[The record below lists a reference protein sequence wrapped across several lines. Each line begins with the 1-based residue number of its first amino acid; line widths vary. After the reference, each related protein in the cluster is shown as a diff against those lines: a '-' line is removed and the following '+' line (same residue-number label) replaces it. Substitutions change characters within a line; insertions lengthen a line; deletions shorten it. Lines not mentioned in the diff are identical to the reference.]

1 MKQKE
6 DQENRG
12 KETRKTG
19 REPGKQKTLEKPC
32 QIRVQNE
39 LASAFYKVQQ
49 WGGSPQQLLDREAF
63 TRAAFTH
70 RSFYTKTLLHR
81 NLHTEKLLH
90 RGACTQSSF
99 THRRFYAELL
109 HTEAFSNRSLHT
121 QGSQELYREQLFL
134 IENLRTRLHK
144 AAFTQKSFYTQMP
157 LHTAALRE
165 RSLHQSSVYTQR
177 SAIHL
182 RRHFSDHLRRHD
194 AHTLLQITCDERSC
208 EALQIACELR
218 AWRYIDERNAN
229 LTMLT
234 VTF

>member
-1 MKQKE
+1 MRRFPTAALGQRSLHQSSIYTQK
-6 DQENRG
+6 
-12 KETRKTG
+12 
-19 REPGKQKTLEKPC
+19 
-32 QIRVQNE
+32 
-39 LASAFYKVQQ
+39 
-49 WGGSPQQLLDREAF
+49 LLHKDAF
-63 TRAAFTH
+63 TQ
-70 RSFYTKTLLHR
+70 RS
-81 NLHTEKLLH
+81 LHTEKLLH

-109 HTEAFSNRSLHT
+109 HTEAFPNRSLHT

-134 IENLRTRLHK
+134 TENLRTCLHK
-144 AAFTQKSFYTQMP
+144 AAFTQKSSYTQMP

-208 EALQIACELR
+208 EALQIVCELR
-218 AWRYIDERNAN
+218 AWRLIDERNTN